1 MPRNKESTG
10 FVVTVA
16 IVLSLVCA
24 TLVSVAAIGLK
35 PIQEVNAAKEKK
47 KNILMAAGIYQ
58 DGGDIEALFKDNIEV
73 AAIAIPSGQP
83 ANDID
88 VNTFDAVKAAKD
100 ASTGQS
106 LDDDPAKIGYIAN
119 HALVYQLKGEA
130 GIEKVILP
138 IRGYGLWGTMY
149 GFLAMNK
156 DGQTIEGLTFYE
168 HKETPGLGA
177 EIANPSWQATWV
189 GKQPYDENNI
199 PQMRLVKAISPNPD
213 VAEHQVDTLA
223 GATLTSRG
231 VEATINFWLGE
242 RGYGP
247 YLSQLASQE

>member
-1 MPRNKESTG
+1 MPINKESTG

-16 IVLSLVCA
+16 VVLSLVCA
-24 TLVSVAAIGLK
+24 TLVSVAAISLK
-35 PIQEVNAAKEKK
+35 PIQQVNAAKEKK
-47 KNILMAAGIYQ
+47 KNILLAAGIYQ
-58 DGGDIEALFKDNIEV
+58 DGGDIEALFNDNIEV
-73 AAIAIPSGQP
+73 AAIAIPSGEP
-83 ANDID
+83 AVSID
-88 VNTFDAVKAAKD
+88 VTTYDAVKAAKD
-100 ASTGQS
+100 PNTGQP

-119 HALVYQLKGEA
+119 HALVYQLMGED

-156 DGQTIEGLTFYE
+156 DGRTIEGLSFYE

-177 EIANPSWQATWV
+177 EIANPDWQATWI
-189 GKQPYDENNI
+189 GKQPYNQNNI
-199 PQMRLVKAISPNPD
+199 PQMRLVKAISPDPN

-247 YLSQLASQE
+247 YLNQLASQN